1 MTNPAQYPVDIFY
14 SDEDEGFI
22 ALASDLP
29 GCSAFGETRADA
41 ANEIQDA
48 ICAWI
53 EAAEKAGNPIP
64 EPSKKGADTL
74 PSGKI
79 LLRLPRT
86 LHGQL
91 IEQAQREGTSLN
103 QFLVYVI
110 TSNTSAQL
118 VATTVADKLAAA
130 SDAGLKSMTSLVGQG
145 LTTLAA
151 ANMSARYV
159 ASAMTDQMTIIRGMP
174 RAQYFDFASG
184 TADQIVIM
192 GGVTTTDAVAYGITS
207 SSPRTASFSEE
218 SFVPLKRGRVSVH
231 G

>member
-1 MTNPAQYPVDIFY
+1 VTNPAQYPVDIFY

-22 ALASDLP
+22 ALAPDLP

-64 EPSKKGADTL
+64 EPSKRGADSL

-91 IEQAQREGTSLN
+91 VEQAQREGTSLN
-103 QFLVYVI
+103 QFLLYVI

-118 VATTVADKLAAA
+118 VASAVTDKLMAVA
-130 SDAGLKSMTSLVGQG
+130 SSTNLNTMTSLVGRG
-145 LTTLAA
+145 LATLAA
-151 ANMSARYV
+151 ANMTAAMTDQITIFGETAQTATRYV
-159 ASAMTDQMTIIRGMP
+159 ASGTTDQMMILDGTTGVVTYGPTSRSQRIATFRETG
-174 RAQYFDFASG
+174 FD
-184 TADQIVIM
+184 
-192 GGVTTTDAVAYGITS
+192 
-207 SSPRTASFSEE
+207 
-218 SFVPLKRGRVSVH
+218 PLKRGRVRVH

>member
-1 MTNPAQYPVDIFY
+1 VTNPAQYPVDIFY

-64 EPSKKGADTL
+64 EPSKRGADSL

-91 IEQAQREGTSLN
+91 VEQAQREGTSLN
-103 QFLVYVI
+103 QFLLYVI

-118 VATTVADKLAAA
+118 VASAVTDKLMAAA
-130 SDAGLKSMTSLVGQG
+130 SSTNLNTMTSLVGRG

-151 ANMSARYV
+151 ANMSAHNVGAAMTEQIKIFGDMAQTATRYV
-159 ASAMTDQMTIIRGMP
+159 
-174 RAQYFDFASG
+174 ASG
-184 TADQIVIM
+184 TADQMMILDGTTRV
-192 GGVTTTDAVAYGITS
+192 VTYGATS
-207 SSPRTASFSEE
+207 RSQRIASIRETGFD
-218 SFVPLKRGRVSVH
+218 PLKRGRVRVH

>member
-1 MTNPAQYPVDIFY
+1 MTDPAQYPVDIFY

-53 EAAEKAGNPIP
+53 KAADKAGNPIP
-64 EPSKKGADTL
+64 EPSKRGADSL

-103 QFLVYVI
+103 QFLLYVI
-110 TSNTSAQL
+110 TSNTSAQVVASAVVDKL
-118 VATTVADKLAAA
+118 VATASHSRLTLSDRISNVTAGHAQYYAGQSRVVVADAVDKFDVVMYGTIAHPVTVTGYSEKVFGPQKLHR
-130 SDAGLKSMTSLVGQG
+130 V
-145 LTTLAA
+145 
-151 ANMSARYV
+151 
-159 ASAMTDQMTIIRGMP
+159 
-174 RAQYFDFASG
+174 
-184 TADQIVIM
+184 
-192 GGVTTTDAVAYGITS
+192 
-207 SSPRTASFSEE
+207 RT
-218 SFVPLKRGRVSVH
+218 H

>member
-64 EPSKKGADTL
+64 EPSKKVSDTL

-118 VATTVADKLAAA
+118 VATAVADKLAAA
-130 SDAGLKSMTSLVGQG
+130 SNAGLKSMTSLVSQG

-151 ANMSARYV
+151 ANMSAQYV
-159 ASAMTDQMTIIRGMP
+159 ASAMTSMRDIPHATARHVAP
-174 RAQYFDFASG
+174 G
-184 TADQIVIM
+184 TADQFVIM
-192 GGVTTTDAVAYGITS
+192 GGVTTTDAVTYGIS
-207 SSPRTASFSEE
+207 SGSQSVATFRGISFE
-218 SFVPLKRGRVSVH
+218 PLKRGRVRVH

>member
-22 ALASDLP
+22 ALAPDLP
-29 GCSAFGETRADA
+29 GCSAFGATRADA
-41 ANEIQDA
+41 ANEIQGA

-64 EPSKKGADTL
+64 EPSKKGVDTL

-110 TSNTSAQL
+110 TSNTTAQL
-118 VATTVADKLAAA
+118 VATAVTDKLMAAA
-130 SDAGLKSMTSLVGQG
+130 STANLNTMTSLVGGG
-145 LTTLAA
+145 LATLTA
-151 ANMSARYV
+151 ANMRARNVAAAMTGQITIIGDMAQTATRYV
-159 ASAMTDQMTIIRGMP
+159 
-174 RAQYFDFASG
+174 ASG
-184 TADQIVIM
+184 TADQMMILD
-192 GGVTTTDAVAYGITS
+192 GTTGVVTYGATSHSQRIGSIQETGFDA
-207 SSPRTASFSEE
+207 
-218 SFVPLKRGRVSVH
+218 LKRGRVNVH

>member
-1 MTNPAQYPVDIFY
+1 VTNPAQYPVDIFY

-41 ANEIQDA
+41 ANEIQGA
-48 ICAWI
+48 IYAWI

-64 EPSKKGADTL
+64 EPSKKGLDTL

-118 VATTVADKLAAA
+118 VATAVADKLASA
-130 SDAGLKSMTSLVGQG
+130 SNAGLRSMTSLVGQG
-145 LTTLAA
+145 LRTLAA
-151 ANMSARYV
+151 ANMSAQYV
-159 ASAMTDQMTIIRGMP
+159 ASAMTNQMTIMP
-174 RAQYFDFASG
+174 HARYVASG

-192 GGVTTTDAVAYGITS
+192 GGVVATTDAVTYGITS
-207 SSPRTASFSEE
+207 GSQGIASFREE
-218 SFVPLKRGRVSVH
+218 SFDPLKRGRVRVH

>member
-1 MTNPAQYPVDIFY
+1 VTNPAQYPVDIFY

-64 EPSKKGADTL
+64 EPSKRGADSL

-91 IEQAQREGTSLN
+91 VEQAQREGTSLN
-103 QFLVYVI
+103 QLLLYVI

-118 VATTVADKLAAA
+118 VASAVTDKLMAVA
-130 SDAGLKSMTSLVGQG
+130 SSTNLNTMTSLVGRG
-145 LTTLAA
+145 LATLAA
-151 ANMSARYV
+151 ANMTA
-159 ASAMTDQMTIIRGMP
+159 AMTDQITIFGET
-174 RAQYFDFASG
+174 AQTARRYVASG
-184 TADQIVIM
+184 TADQMMILD
-192 GGVTTTDAVAYGITS
+192 GTTGVVTYGATS
-207 SSPRTASFSEE
+207 RSQGIATFRETGFD
-218 SFVPLKRGRVSVH
+218 PLKRGRVRVH

>member
-1 MTNPAQYPVDIFY
+1 VTNPAQYPVDIFY

-64 EPSKKGADTL
+64 EPSKRGADSL

-91 IEQAQREGTSLN
+91 VEQAQREGTSLN
-103 QFLVYVI
+103 QFLLYVI

-118 VATTVADKLAAA
+118 VATTVVDKLAAA
-130 SDAGLKSMTSLVGQG
+130 SNAGLTSMTSLVGQG

-159 ASAMTDQMTIIRGMP
+159 ASAMTDQMTIIRDMP
-174 RAQYFDFASG
+174 RARYFDFASG

-207 SSPRTASFSEE
+207 GSTASLSEE
-218 SFVPLKRGRVSVH
+218 SFIPLKRGRVRVH